1 MAIELLNKLYQ
12 PSYQTTGSLSF
23 LLYGSLF
30 FIFLYYDKKLTIK
43 KVLKTLEKYAII
55 KK

>member
-23 LLYGSLF
+23 F
-30 FIFLYYDKKLTIK
+30 FYTMIK
-43 KVLKTLEKYAII
+43 N
-55 KK
+55 